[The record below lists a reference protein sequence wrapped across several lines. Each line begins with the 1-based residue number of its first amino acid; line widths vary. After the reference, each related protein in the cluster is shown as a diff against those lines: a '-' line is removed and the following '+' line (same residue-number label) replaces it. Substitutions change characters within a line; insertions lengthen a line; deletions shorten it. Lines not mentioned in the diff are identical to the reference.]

1 MRRIRKRI
9 WNPSHPYLHLK
20 NSTWNLFLSCNML
33 ILRQRVSHKTQH
45 FKGNTLTRA
54 IQLLNENPR
63 DSRNWSMHKEQ
74 NFTPI
79 NCLLSHRGAQGGW
92 DLYFYS
98 RQTHTARSKTT
109 RRHKATVICH
119 LVHQFAFQLSP
130 QYTARWHR
138 QKGVRN
144 LPKISY
150 VYPD

>member
-1 MRRIRKRI
+1 MRRIRKCI
-9 WNPSHPYLHLK
+9 WNPSHPYLHFK

-45 FKGNTLTRA
+45 FKGSTLTRA

-74 NFTPI
+74 NFTPT

-98 RQTHTARSKTT
+98 RQTHTVQRQHTQTQGHCDMSPRASVCLPAF
-109 RRHKATVICH
+109 ATVHCS
-119 LVHQFAFQLSP
+119 VTQA
-130 QYTARWHR
+130 
-138 QKGVRN
+138 KGCEK
-144 LPKISY
+144 PT
-150 VYPD
+150 